1 LNTYNRFDLLVGE
14 QLETMDKLVS
24 LQSKIEHY
32 QQMELE
38 FLRQNDDKKL
48 RSVQKEIE
56 KMKNELI
63 DIQKTFEKQTEEV
76 IKMYQ
81 IEMYDSSQPF

>member
-1 LNTYNRFDLLVGE
+1 
-14 QLETMDKLVS
+14 MDKLVS

>member
-1 LNTYNRFDLLVGE
+1 MNTYNRFDLLVGE

-81 IEMYDSSQPF
+81 IEMYDSSQLF

>member
-1 LNTYNRFDLLVGE
+1 MNTYNRFDLLVGE